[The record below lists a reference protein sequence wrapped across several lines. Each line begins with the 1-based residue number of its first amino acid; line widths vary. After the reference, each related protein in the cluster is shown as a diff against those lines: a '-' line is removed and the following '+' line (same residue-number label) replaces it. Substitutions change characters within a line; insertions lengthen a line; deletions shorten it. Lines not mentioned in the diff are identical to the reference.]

1 MKKSLINSIQLLP
14 RCIQLE
20 IFKYNYIDY
29 EIMKIE
35 ELYDLMEIFHFI
47 STDEIV
53 NIYNF
58 WRSKYK
64 LKEDTFIS
72 SFTISNN
79 NDEVTKQTLYSHII
93 TSLNIMKNIHN
104 EKIATYKIY
113 TDMIATSHTN
123 ENEWLEHMYML
134 EDDFH

>member
-1 MKKSLINSIQLLP
+1 MKSLINSIQLLP

-29 EIMKIE
+29 EIMKME
-35 ELYDLMEIFHFI
+35 DLYDLMEIFHFI

-64 LKEDTFIS
+64 LKEDTFIY
-72 SFTISNN
+72 SFTTFNN
-79 NDEVTKQTLYSHII
+79 NDDATRQSLCSHII
-93 TSLNIMKNIHN
+93 SSLSIMKNIHN

-113 TDMIATSHTN
+113 TDMINTSHTN
-123 ENEWLEHMYML
+123 ENEWLEHIYML
-134 EDDFH
+134 EDDFY